1 MGGGGVPGCTV
12 TLCPL
17 PLQYVENP
25 ELERW
30 GLEPVTALQQL
41 MSGLSHLH
49 SLHIGRP
56 RRPTHPLHGPAQA
69 PPPLPHSALLCSQCI
84 VT

>member
-1 MGGGGVPGCTV
+1 MHSDA
-12 TLCPL
+12 LS

-30 GLEPVTALQQL
+30 GLTPLMALQQL
-41 MSGLSHLH
+41 MSGLAHLH

-56 RRPTHPLHGPAQA
+56 CPCLCFHP
-69 PPPLPHSALLCSQCI
+69 ALQP
-84 VT
+84 